1 MVALDIRHGQLVRL
15 IETLRDVLAILRC
28 DDQCQWTHQFEQL
41 LRTAKKLAA
50 DGFTQ
55 DQLDDFSRSVC
66 HVFDK
71 YRGGFFQYR
80 PPANLPEIENFET
93 FARVAYDRALEL
105 RVVGRD

>member
-28 DDQCQWTHQFEQL
+28 DDQCQWTHQFEQF
-41 LRTAKKLAA
+41 LRTAEKLAA

-66 HVFDK
+66 HVLTNTEEVFSNIA
-71 YRGGFFQYR
+71 R
-80 PPANLPEIENFET
+80 PPIYLK
-93 FARVAYDRALEL
+93 
-105 RVVGRD
+105 